1 MYVCVALVLVA
12 LVGRLF
18 DLHRTSRATDS
29 SVVAVELGAVPDPKL
44 TPGRTR
50 TVAIRE
56 ICSMPREEIV
66 REVPPPLREKILQ
79 EYGIKNARAG
89 DYEIDYLITP
99 GLGGAED
106 IHNLWPEPY
115 ASSVWNAHTKDT
127 LEEHLHELVC
137 AGKLD
142 LSTAQRD
149 IATDW
154 IGAYKRYFHT
164 ERPLSKSSD
173 LVTTSDERDV
183 MPGRFVIATISNRS
197 NRRRSS

>member
-1 MYVCVALVLVA
+1 
-12 LVGRLF
+12 
-18 DLHRTSRATDS
+18 
-29 SVVAVELGAVPDPKL
+29 
-44 TPGRTR
+44 
-50 TVAIRE
+50 
-56 ICSMPREEIV
+56 MPREEIV